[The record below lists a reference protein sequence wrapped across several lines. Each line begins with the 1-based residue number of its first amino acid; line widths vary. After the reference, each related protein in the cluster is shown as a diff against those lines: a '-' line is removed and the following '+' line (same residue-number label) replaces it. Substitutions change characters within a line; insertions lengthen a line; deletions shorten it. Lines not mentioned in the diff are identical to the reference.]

1 MKGGV
6 SNPRPRPVLGIVRNF
21 KGDARPNHAPD
32 WSPS

>member
-6 SNPRPRPVLGIVRNF
+6 TTPSPRPVLGIVRNF
-21 KGDARPNHAPD
+21 KGDAWPNRAPD

>member
-6 SNPRPRPVLGIVRNF
+6 TTPRPRPVRGIVRNF
-21 KGDARPNHAPD
+21 KGDARPNGAAD